1 MKKVTIFVNNQAVY
15 EYDKEVP
22 IDDQKLAFLDKM
34 DSDMARGIKIQGELI
49 PHPDKHQRAT
59 FVTMNFI
66 RALQQENEVLIAAY
80 SAYLAN
86 RLPGLVEVHANDHGS
101 RIKIEL
107 VEEE

>member
-1 MKKVTIFVNNQAVY
+1 MKKVTIFVNNQVAY
-15 EYDKEVP
+15 EFDKEVP

-34 DSDMARGIKIQGELI
+34 DSDMACGIKIQGELI
-49 PHPDKHQRAT
+49 PQPDKHQRAT
-59 FVTMNFI
+59 FVIMNFI
-66 RALQQENEVLIAAY
+66 RALQQQNEALIAAY

-101 RIKIEL
+101 GIRIDL